1 VLALAAGAVALA
13 IFALW
18 SGTKLRTPETPPPE
32 STLPAVA
39 DIPTKPSPRRFSPD
53 SRPPARGL
61 VSEAEAKQIVAEKLA
76 RFARQRRDLAR
87 LLAEKLGDTVTP
99 QMEQFFTAAET
110 GDWEQLEALTKELF
124 GRRMGG
130 EGHGTA
136 PPNALRQVLLETR
149 GVVEVAH
156 KWPAAA
162 LLDYGRRI
170 LDSLD
175 PGMIYVG
182 GTDPGR
188 FIPTLL
194 NETGDGPRR
203 IILTQNRLA
212 DRTYLDYVNFLY
224 GDQLSTL
231 TTEDSDRAFRT
242 YLEDATKRAQHDQQ
256 FPNEPRQ
263 VAHNEDI
270 KIQEGRVQV
279 SGPGA
284 VMKING
290 LLLQTLM
297 AQNPDARFALEESF
311 PIESTYVGASPRGP
325 LIYLNALSDGAVMP
339 AETAQQ
345 TLDYWQTTV
354 SQVLADP
361 AWSESVEVRN
371 AYAKLVEGQANLLGH
386 QGFTSA
392 AEQLYA
398 VARQLAPDAPGPVEQ
413 FAIFLSR
420 QGRQTEALQVLD
432 TFLQAHPQQQTG
444 LLELRRWMLGTL
456 PSGP

>member
-1 VLALAAGAVALA
+1 
-13 IFALW
+13 
-18 SGTKLRTPETPPPE
+18 
-32 STLPAVA
+32 
-39 DIPTKPSPRRFSPD
+39 
-53 SRPPARGL
+53 
-61 VSEAEAKQIVAEKLA
+61 
-76 RFARQRRDLAR
+76 
-87 LLAEKLGDTVTP
+87 
-99 QMEQFFTAAET
+99 MEQFFAAAEA
-110 GDWEQLEALTKELF
+110 GDWEQLNTLTKELF
-124 GRRMGG
+124 GRPMGG
-130 EGHGTA
+130 EGDGTA

-156 KWPAAA
+156 EWPAAA

-203 IILTQNRLA
+203 IILTQNQLA

-270 KIQEGRVQV
+270 NIQEGRVQV

-284 VMKING
+284 VMNING

-297 AQNPDARFALEESF
+297 AKNPDARFALEESF
-311 PIESTYVGASPRGP
+311 PIASAYVGAMPGGP
-325 LIYLNALSDGAVMP
+325 LIHLNALSDGAVMP
-339 AETAQQ
+339 AQAAQQ
-345 TLDYWQTTV
+345 ALDYWQATV
-354 SQVLADP
+354 PQVLADP
-361 AWSESVEVRN
+361 AWAESAEVRN
-371 AYAKLVEGQANLLGH
+371 AYAKLVQGQANLLAY
-386 QGFTSA
+386 QNFA
-392 AEQLYA
+392 AEAEQLYT
-398 VARQLAPDAPGPVEQ
+398 VARQLAPDALELLEQ
-413 FAIFLSR
+413 YAVFLSQ
-420 QGRQTEALQVLD
+420 QGRQTEALQLAE
-432 TFLQAHPQQQTG
+432 TFLREHPDQEAAVRKARQRLTHAPA
-444 LLELRRWMLGTL
+444 
-456 PSGP
+456 PSR

>member
-156 KWPAAA
+156 
-162 LLDYGRRI
+162 
-170 LDSLD
+170 
-175 PGMIYVG
+175 
-182 GTDPGR
+182 
-188 FIPTLL
+188 
-194 NETGDGPRR
+194 
-203 IILTQNRLA
+203 
-212 DRTYLDYVNFLY
+212 
-224 GDQLSTL
+224 
-231 TTEDSDRAFRT
+231 
-242 YLEDATKRAQHDQQ
+242 
-256 FPNEPRQ
+256 
-263 VAHNEDI
+263 
-270 KIQEGRVQV
+270 
-279 SGPGA
+279 
-284 VMKING
+284 
-290 LLLQTLM
+290 
-297 AQNPDARFALEESF
+297 
-311 PIESTYVGASPRGP
+311 
-325 LIYLNALSDGAVMP
+325 
-339 AETAQQ
+339 
-345 TLDYWQTTV
+345 
-354 SQVLADP
+354 
-361 AWSESVEVRN
+361 
-371 AYAKLVEGQANLLGH
+371 
-386 QGFTSA
+386 
-392 AEQLYA
+392 
-398 VARQLAPDAPGPVEQ
+398 
-413 FAIFLSR
+413 
-420 QGRQTEALQVLD
+420 
-432 TFLQAHPQQQTG
+432 
-444 LLELRRWMLGTL
+444 
-456 PSGP
+456 